1 MGTYYQQMGLEE
13 GEGIRKELQSS
24 NAESNEQKTKFI
36 QIGNEVLELLE
47 VKAGLIY
54 KVINLITLKND
65 KIISVRDINYPVKSD
80 SFQNCARSY
89 LKQPDGFTRT
99 VYMKKKVVEFIQLS
113 LDEQFN
119 NIKPNW

>member
-1 MGTYYQQMGLEE
+1 MGTYYEQMGLEE

-36 QIGNEVLELLE
+36 QIGDEVLELLE
-47 VKAGLIY
+47 VKAGVTY

-99 VYMKKKVVEFIQLS
+99 VYMKKKVAEFIQLS

-119 NIKPNW
+119 NIKPEW

>member
-1 MGTYYQQMGLEE
+1 MGTYYEQMGLEE
-13 GEGIRKELQSS
+13 GEGIRKELESS